1 MTNKK
6 IAIEKCMTDH
16 CKDYLRCCDNNIWTT
31 NDDEED
37 DPFIFVCIKN
47 PPQVKC
53 KCCDKP
59 QSNVGFKAHREWT
72 SVRLRE
78 AACEYGL
85 CWKLA
90 WGDALSMGNAHRAVD
105 LPKDS
110 EGKHYL
116 SLVESLG
123 TFCRRSRE
131 ARSKYGLSRHL
142 DRDCKIPILRV
153 RVQCAIC
160 CRIFNGAGAHD
171 QHSTTPDK
179 HCRYLR
185 KSLTYDE
192 QTAVRGG
199 IFADRAFLRRQSPAR
214 TPSPFSV
221 PLPFFVSAQIK
232 RMMDDDLH
240 KTLCDYVQA
249 TSSSSTARRSRHYE
263 HLS

>member
-6 IAIEKCMTDH
+6 LAIEKCMTDH
-16 CKDYLRCCDNNIWTT
+16 CKDYLRSCDNNIWTT

-37 DPFIFVCIKN
+37 DPFVFVCIKN

-59 QSNVGFKAHREWT
+59 QSKVVFRAHREWT

-90 WGDALSMGNAHRAVD
+90 WGDALSMGNARRAVD

-123 TFCRRSRE
+123 TFCRRSRDAE
-131 ARSKYGLSRHL
+131 
-142 DRDCKIPILRV
+142 KIPILRV

-160 CRIFNGAGAHD
+160 RRIFNDAGAHD

-179 HCRYLR
+179 KCRQLR

-199 IFADRAFLRRQSPAR
+199 IFADRAFLRRQSPER

-221 PLPFFVSAQIK
+221 PLPFFVSAQI
-232 RMMDDDLH
+232 
-240 KTLCDYVQA
+240 
-249 TSSSSTARRSRHYE
+249 
-263 HLS
+263 LSLIHI

>member
-1 MTNKK
+1 MINKK
-6 IAIEKCMTDH
+6 IARRDEAKCRTEY
-16 CKDYLRCCDNNIWTT
+16 CKKYLHGCDNNIFPTD
-31 NDDEED
+31 DDEED
-37 DPFIFVCIKN
+37 DQFIFVCIKN

-59 QSNVGFKAHREWT
+59 QSKVGFKAHREWT

-90 WGDALSMGNAHRAVD
+90 WGDALSMGNSRRAVD

-131 ARSKYGLSRHL
+131 ARSKYGLSWHL

-199 IFADRAFLRRQSPAR
+199 VFVDRAFLRRQSQAR

-221 PLPFFVSAQIK
+221 PLPFFESSA
-232 RMMDDDLH
+232 
-240 KTLCDYVQA
+240 
-249 TSSSSTARRSRHYE
+249 
-263 HLS
+263 